1 MSLRDGSADRQAGAP
16 QALALILAMTLPVT
30 PLLALVPNLPQLFQ
44 HFASTPNR
52 DFLVPMIITMP
63 SVCIALLAP
72 VAGTLADRFGRRRLM
87 ILALALFTVC
97 GLLPL
102 WMDDLYKILAAQVGV
117 GVAEAIIMTT
127 GNALLGD
134 YFAGAARQKWLG
146 VQGILGSILATL
158 IMLSG
163 GALGTVNWH
172 APFLMNLLGG
182 IVFVWMVLATWE
194 LPQAAAGANADASG
208 PGFPWRAMGVV
219 FAVTLLTSIL
229 YFTQTVNLGL
239 IFSKLGAGSSAR
251 ISVIT
256 TIASLGVIA
265 GGWLYRQQR
274 RVSVGSNIAL
284 IYLAYAVG
292 LVGLG
297 LSGSYLKGLPFGIV
311 AQFGNGLVVP
321 VFVGWALRTLD
332 PRYRGRGMGLWTTFF
347 FCGQFLSPNLVALVS
362 HARGGDLL
370 GTIVVIGITCALL
383 AIAAWLLAKRNR
395 EAPAVA
401 G

>member
-1 MSLRDGSADRQAGAP
+1 MSSRDDSANRRAGAP
-16 QALALILAMTLPVT
+16 HALALILAMTLPVT

-172 APFLMNLLGG
+172 APFLM
-182 IVFVWMVLATWE
+182 
-194 LPQAAAGANADASG
+194 
-208 PGFPWRAMGVV
+208 
-219 FAVTLLTSIL
+219 
-229 YFTQTVNLGL
+229 
-239 IFSKLGAGSSAR
+239 
-251 ISVIT
+251 
-256 TIASLGVIA
+256 
-265 GGWLYRQQR
+265 
-274 RVSVGSNIAL
+274 
-284 IYLAYAVG
+284 
-292 LVGLG
+292 
-297 LSGSYLKGLPFGIV
+297 
-311 AQFGNGLVVP
+311 
-321 VFVGWALRTLD
+321 
-332 PRYRGRGMGLWTTFF
+332 
-347 FCGQFLSPNLVALVS
+347 
-362 HARGGDLL
+362 
-370 GTIVVIGITCALL
+370 
-383 AIAAWLLAKRNR
+383 
-395 EAPAVA
+395 
-401 G
+401 